1 MHHVS
6 TLLSVC
12 MSGEAGGGVY
22 VRWGGGGLRW
32 APCENTAECVYVRWG
47 GGGLR
52 CAPCESSA
60 RSVCMSG
67 GVGEV

>member
-1 MHHVS
+1 MHHVR

-12 MSGEAGGGVY
+12 TSGGV
-22 VRWGGGGLRW
+22 GGLRC

-52 CAPCESSA
+52 CAPCENTAECGTSD
-60 RSVCMSG
+60 
-67 GVGEV
+67 GVGKV